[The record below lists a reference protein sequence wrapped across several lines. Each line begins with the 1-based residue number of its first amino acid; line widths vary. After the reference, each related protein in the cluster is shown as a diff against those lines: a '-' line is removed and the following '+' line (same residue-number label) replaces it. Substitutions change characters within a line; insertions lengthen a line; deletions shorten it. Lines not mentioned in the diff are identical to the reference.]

1 TKLGLE
7 LIQDVDLSM
16 RSRDQLPKLLAGLQ
30 YIFVT
35 TAVNNS
41 VLNCWKI
48 RFIVLRIKRVAQG

>member
-1 TKLGLE
+1 E